1 MFLLFSENCFSSLN
15 LVFSIFYLL
24 VVNGFLKKNL
34 VLHRKKI
41 KKKRVE
47 SPISVKINGF
57 PPTHEYHETNLVF
70 LKLIFLLVFF
80 YLKSKTAL

>member
-1 MFLLFSENCFSSLN
+1 MCSVFSKTVFKNKEPNMFLLFSENCFSSLN

-41 KKKRVE
+41 KKK
-47 SPISVKINGF
+47 KKG
-57 PPTHEYHETNLVF
+57 
-70 LKLIFLLVFF
+70 
-80 YLKSKTAL
+80 